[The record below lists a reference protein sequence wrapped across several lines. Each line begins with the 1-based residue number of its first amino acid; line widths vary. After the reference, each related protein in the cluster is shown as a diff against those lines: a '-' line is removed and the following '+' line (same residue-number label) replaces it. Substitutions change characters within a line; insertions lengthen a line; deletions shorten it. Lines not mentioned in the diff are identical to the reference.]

1 MSQSL
6 VPDIKFSR
14 GNNRKNKFNI
24 SSNTH
29 TTAEV
34 GYLQPTFSKMLLPN
48 SDLKLKVNDFV
59 RMSSLVVPTFG
70 DLSLRHWFNCTPL
83 SSLWAC
89 YGGFMSQSQL

>member
-34 GYLQPTFSKMLLPN
+34 GDLVPRSVESMIDAADCLVKLM
-48 SDLKLKVNDFV
+48 SDED
-59 RMSSLVVPTFG
+59 
-70 DLSLRHWFNCTPL
+70 
-83 SSLWAC
+83 
-89 YGGFMSQSQL
+89 